1 VMREYIVDPFE
12 TMRVSEIM
20 AQPVNTLPADMPIA
34 EAIAFFG
41 ARGAQRHKSYPVL
54 DGKGV
59 LLGMVSRSDV
69 LRWTVEGWAKD
80 EVLKDAVRDQ
90 EPHVGYDD
98 ELVGRLADRMAAAG
112 RSRVPILRQSDKAL
126 VGLVARRDLLRVRAQ
141 SLRHENVRE
150 ALMRLR
156 RRKALTRAA
165 E

>member
-1 VMREYIVDPFE
+1 
-12 TMRVSEIM
+12 
-20 AQPVNTLPADMPIA
+20 
-34 EAIAFFG
+34 
-41 ARGAQRHKSYPVL
+41 VL